1 MNARSCASL
10 ARPSRSCWPVPPPP
24 LCSAPFASAA
34 RTPRRVCA
42 ERPDEREPALARRLS
57 FGAFLGAFACT
68 VGAWRSALSA
78 AGARLCP
85 KQAAARLGIGS
96 MVNSFTPAKLG
107 DAVKITLCARAID
120 APDRLWTASGTYAA
134 LAAAR
139 SLTLAGLVVAASATH
154 ALPIWPV
161 FVLVGTAAAC
171 RARGSRLDPLPPP
184 PPQSRASSPASRSLA
199 KDRRALRGVALW
211 TIGMQLFRLAGTV
224 AAVYAFGLPHPL
236 LAALVI
242 LPALDLAGAV
252 PLTPGSFGVGG
263 GAVAVALASRGI
275 GMTDALATGLAI
287 QGVETL
293 VSVTCGIVRARLPRC
308 SRASVSAALG
318 DARRS
323 RRRVGRCS
331 PHSSAW
337 SSSTWSRGRAGTP
350 ASRARRTRLSSR
362 WSRACRRDR
371 SRSRRR

>member
-1 MNARSCASL
+1 MSHE
-10 ARPSRSCWPVPPPP
+10 
-24 LCSAPFASAA
+24 
-34 RTPRRVCA
+34 RTIM
-42 ERPDEREPALARRLS
+42 RLS
-57 FGAFLGAFACT
+57 RPTFTLVLAGAAAAALGALSLPLLGHHLAATFHVLADASRPWLFGSFLAFLGAFACT

-96 MVNSFTPAKLG
+96 MVNAFTPAKIG

-120 APDRLWTASGTYAA
+120 APDRMWTATGTYTA

-161 FVLVGTAAAC
+161 FVLVGSAGVIALVAVASTRFRSHHRIASFLAGIAAL
-171 RARGSRLDPLPPP
+171 S
-184 PPQSRASSPASRSLA
+184 
-199 KDRRALRGVALW
+199 KDRSALRGVALW
-211 TIGMQLFRLAGTV
+211 TIGMQLFRLAGTLAV
-224 AAVYAFGLPHPL
+224 VYAFGLPHPL

-242 LPALDLAGAV
+242 LPALDLAGTV
-252 PLTPGSFGVGG
+252 PLTPGSFGIGG

-293 VSVTCGIVRARLPRC
+293 VSVTCGSLGLAYLMQPSERVTRAAVRVAVVG
-308 SRASVSAALG
+308 ASTVLAAL
-318 DARRS
+318 
-323 RRRVGRCS
+323 VGVVVFD
-331 PHSSAW
+331 
-337 SSSTWSRGRAGTP
+337 
-350 ASRARRTRLSSR
+350 LF
-362 WSRACRRDR
+362 
-371 SRSRRR
+371 

>member
-1 MNARSCASL
+1 VSHERTIMNLSRPTFTLVLAGVAAALVVSALSLPLLGHHLTSTLHVLAGAS
-10 ARPSRSCWPVPPPP
+10 RPW
-24 LCSAPFASAA
+24 LFAAS
-34 RTPRRVCA
+34 V
-42 ERPDEREPALARRLS
+42 
-57 FGAFLGAFACT
+57 GFLGAFACT

-96 MVNSFTPAKLG
+96 MVNAFTPAKLG

-120 APDRLWTASGTYAA
+120 APDRMWTATGTYTA

-161 FVLVGTAAAC
+161 FLLVGSAAAVVLTAVAST
-171 RARGSRLDPLPPP
+171 RFRSHQRIASFLAGVSALAR
-184 PPQSRASSPASRSLA
+184 
-199 KDRRALRGVALW
+199 DRRALRGVAVW
-211 TIGMQLFRLAGTV
+211 TVGMQLFRFAGTV
-224 AAVYAFGLPHPL
+224 AVVIAFGLPHPL

-252 PLTPGSFGVGG
+252 PLTPGSFGIGG

-275 GMTDALATGLAI
+275 GITDALATGLAI

-293 VSVTCGIVRARLPRC
+293 VSVTCGSLGLAYLMQPSERVGRVAARAALVGG
-308 SRASVSAALG
+308 AVALAAALG
-318 DARRS
+318 ATILDL
-323 RRRVGRCS
+323 V
-331 PHSSAW
+331 
-337 SSSTWSRGRAGTP
+337 
-350 ASRARRTRLSSR
+350 
-362 WSRACRRDR
+362 
-371 SRSRRR
+371 

>member
-1 MNARSCASL
+1 MSHERSIM
-10 ARPSRSCWPVPPPP
+10 
-24 LCSAPFASAA
+24 
-34 RTPRRVCA
+34 
-42 ERPDEREPALARRLS
+42 RLS
-57 FGAFLGAFACT
+57 RPTFTLVLAGIAAATVLGALSLPLLGHHLASTLHVLTDASRPWLVGSFLGFLGAFVCT

-96 MVNSFTPAKLG
+96 MVNAFTPAKIG

-120 APDRLWTASGTYAA
+120 SPDRLWTATGTYTA

-161 FVLVGTAAAC
+161 FLLVGSAAVVAVI
-171 RARGSRLDPLPPP
+171 AV
-184 PPQSRASSPASRSLA
+184 ASTRFRSHHRIASFLAGVSALA

-211 TIGMQLFRLAGTV
+211 TVGMQLFRLAGTV
-224 AAVYAFGLPHPL
+224 AAVFAFGLPHPL

-252 PLTPGSFGVGG
+252 PLTPGSFGIGG

-287 QGVETL
+287 QGVETM
-293 VSVTCGIVRARLPRC
+293 VSVTCGSLGLAYLMKPSERAT
-308 SRASVSAALG
+308 
-318 DARRS
+318 RS
-323 RRRVGRCS
+323 ISGV
-331 PHSSAW
+331 
-337 SSSTWSRGRAGTP
+337 
-350 ASRARRTRLSSR
+350 
-362 WSRACRRDR
+362 
-371 SRSRRR
+371 

>member
-1 MNARSCASL
+1 MSHE
-10 ARPSRSCWPVPPPP
+10 
-24 LCSAPFASAA
+24 
-34 RTPRRVCA
+34 RTIM
-42 ERPDEREPALARRLS
+42 RLS
-57 FGAFLGAFACT
+57 RPTFTLVLAGAAAAVTLSALSLPLLGHHLASTLHVLAGASRPWLTASFVAFLAAFICT

-96 MVNSFTPAKLG
+96 MVNAFTPAKLG

-120 APDRLWTASGTYAA
+120 APDRMWTATGTYTA

-161 FVLVGTAAAC
+161 FLLVGSASVVALVALASTRFRSHHRIASFLDGVTA
-171 RARGSRLDPLPPP
+171 LT
-184 PPQSRASSPASRSLA
+184 

-211 TIGMQLFRLAGTV
+211 TVGMQLFRLAGTLS
-224 AAVYAFGLPHPL
+224 AVFAFGLPHPL

-252 PLTPGSFGVGG
+252 PLTPGSFGIGG

-275 GMTDALATGLAI
+275 GMSDALATGLAI
-287 QGVETL
+287 QGVETM
-293 VSVTCGIVRARLPRC
+293 VSVTCGSLGLAYLMQPSERVTRAAIRVAVVG
-308 SRASVSAALG
+308 ASTVLAAL
-318 DARRS
+318 
-323 RRRVGRCS
+323 VGVVVFD
-331 PHSSAW
+331 
-337 SSSTWSRGRAGTP
+337 
-350 ASRARRTRLSSR
+350 LF
-362 WSRACRRDR
+362 
-371 SRSRRR
+371 

>member
-1 MNARSCASL
+1 MSLSRPTFTLVLAGAAAAAALGALSLPLLGHHLTSTSHALADAS
-10 ARPSRSCWPVPPPP
+10 RPWL
-24 LCSAPFASAA
+24 LCSF
-34 RTPRRVCA
+34 
-42 ERPDEREPALARRLS
+42 L
-57 FGAFLGAFACT
+57 AFLGAFVCT

-96 MVNSFTPAKLG
+96 MVNAFTPAKIG

-120 APDRLWTASGTYAA
+120 APDRMWTATGTYTA

-161 FVLVGTAAAC
+161 FVLVGCAGLVALVAAAST
-171 RARGSRLDPLPPP
+171 RFRSHHRI
-184 PPQSRASSPASRSLA
+184 ASFLAGVAALA

-211 TIGMQLFRLAGTV
+211 TIGMQLFRLAGTLAV
-224 AAVYAFGLPHPL
+224 VYAFGLPHPL

-242 LPALDLAGAV
+242 LPALDLAGTI
-252 PLTPGSFGVGG
+252 PLTPGSFGIGG

-293 VSVTCGIVRARLPRC
+293 VSLTCGSLGLAYLMQPSERV
-308 SRASVSAALG
+308 SRVASRVALVGGSAALAIVLG
-318 DARRS
+318 ATILDL
-323 RRRVGRCS
+323 V
-331 PHSSAW
+331 
-337 SSSTWSRGRAGTP
+337 
-350 ASRARRTRLSSR
+350 
-362 WSRACRRDR
+362 
-371 SRSRRR
+371 

>member
-1 MNARSCASL
+1 M
-10 ARPSRSCWPVPPPP
+10 
-24 LCSAPFASAA
+24 
-34 RTPRRVCA
+34 
-42 ERPDEREPALARRLS
+42 RLS
-57 FGAFLGAFACT
+57 RPTLTLVLAGTAAAAALGALSLPLLGHHLVSTLHVLTDASRPWLAASFAAFLGAFACT

-96 MVNSFTPAKLG
+96 MVNAFTPAKLG

-120 APDRLWTASGTYAA
+120 APDRMWTATGTYTA

-161 FVLVGTAAAC
+161 FLLVGSAAVVALV
-171 RARGSRLDPLPPP
+171 AV
-184 PPQSRASSPASRSLA
+184 ASTRFRSHHRIASFLA
-199 KDRRALRGVALW
+199 GVAALANDRRALRGVALW

-252 PLTPGSFGVGG
+252 PLTPGSFGIGG

-275 GMTDALATGLAI
+275 GMADALATGLAI

-293 VSVTCGIVRARLPRC
+293 VSVTCGSLGLAYLMQPSERVRRVATRTALVGG
-308 SRASVSAALG
+308 AAALAAVLG
-318 DARRS
+318 ATILDL
-323 RRRVGRCS
+323 V
-331 PHSSAW
+331 
-337 SSSTWSRGRAGTP
+337 
-350 ASRARRTRLSSR
+350 
-362 WSRACRRDR
+362 
-371 SRSRRR
+371 

>member
-1 MNARSCASL
+1 MVVSHERTIMRLSRPTFTLVLAGAAAATALGALSLPLLGHHLTSTFHVLAGAS
-10 ARPSRSCWPVPPPP
+10 RPWL
-24 LCSAPFASAA
+24 LCSF
-34 RTPRRVCA
+34 
-42 ERPDEREPALARRLS
+42 L
-57 FGAFLGAFACT
+57 AFLGAFVCT

-96 MVNSFTPAKLG
+96 MVNAFTPAKLG

-120 APDRLWTASGTYAA
+120 APDRMWTATGTYTA

-161 FVLVGTAAAC
+161 FVLVGSAGLVALTAVASTRFRSHHRIASFLAGVAA
-171 RARGSRLDPLPPP
+171 
-184 PPQSRASSPASRSLA
+184 LA

-211 TIGMQLFRLAGTV
+211 TIGMQLFRLAGTLAV
-224 AAVYAFGLPHPL
+224 VYAFGLPQPL

-252 PLTPGSFGVGG
+252 PLTPGSFGIGG

-287 QGVETL
+287 QAVETL
-293 VSVTCGIVRARLPRC
+293 VSVTCGSLGLAYLMQPSERVTRTAIRLAVVG
-308 SRASVSAALG
+308 ASTVLAALLG
-318 DARRS
+318 VVVFD
-323 RRRVGRCS
+323 
-331 PHSSAW
+331 
-337 SSSTWSRGRAGTP
+337 
-350 ASRARRTRLSSR
+350 LF
-362 WSRACRRDR
+362 
-371 SRSRRR
+371 

>member
-1 MNARSCASL
+1 VSHERTIMRISRPTFTLVL
-10 ARPSRSCWPVPPPP
+10 AGAAAAVALGVATLP
-24 LCSAPFASAA
+24 LLGQHVTSALG
-34 RTPRRVCA
+34 
-42 ERPDEREPALARRLS
+42 ALADANRPWLAAS
-57 FGAFLGAFACT
+57 FLAFLGAFGCT

-96 MVNSFTPAKLG
+96 MVNAFTPAKLG

-120 APDRLWTASGTYAA
+120 TPDRMWTAGGTYAA

-161 FVLVGTAAAC
+161 FLLVGTAAGVAL
-171 RARGSRLDPLPPP
+171 AAV
-184 PPQSRASSPASRSLA
+184 ASTRFRSHHRVASFLA
-199 KDRRALRGVALW
+199 GVGALANDRRALRGVALW
-211 TIGMQLFRLAGTV
+211 TIGMQVFRLLGTV
-224 AAVYAFGLPHPL
+224 SVVLAFGLPHPL

-252 PLTPGSFGVGG
+252 PLTPGSFGVGS

-275 GMTDALATGLAI
+275 GMTDAFATGLAI

-293 VSVTCGIVRARLPRC
+293 VSVTCGSLGVAYLMQPSARVARALTRV
-308 SRASVSAALG
+308 AVVGASAAL
-318 DARRS
+318 AAL
-323 RRRVGRCS
+323 VGVVVFD
-331 PHSSAW
+331 
-337 SSSTWSRGRAGTP
+337 
-350 ASRARRTRLSSR
+350 LF
-362 WSRACRRDR
+362 
-371 SRSRRR
+371 

>member
-1 MNARSCASL
+1 VSDDNPKM
-10 ARPSRSCWPVPPPP
+10 
-24 LCSAPFASAA
+24 
-34 RTPRRVCA
+34 
-42 ERPDEREPALARRLS
+42 RLS
-57 FGAFLGAFACT
+57 RPTFTLVLAGIAAAAALGVMTLPLLGDHISSTLHVLADASRPWLAASFAGFLGAFVCT

-96 MVNSFTPAKLG
+96 MVNAFTPAKLG

-120 APDRLWTASGTYAA
+120 APDRMWTASGTYTA

-139 SLTLAGLVVAASATH
+139 SLTLAGLVVAASLTH

-161 FVLVGTAAAC
+161 FLLVGTAAVIALT
-171 RARGSRLDPLPPP
+171 AV
-184 PPQSRASSPASRSLA
+184 ASRRVRSHARIASFLA
-199 KDRRALRGVALW
+199 GVSALATDRRALRGVALW
-211 TIGMQLFRLAGTV
+211 TIGMQLFRVGGTV
-224 AAVYAFGLPHPL
+224 GAALAFGLPHPL

-293 VSVTCGIVRARLPRC
+293 VSVTCGSLGLAYLMQPSERVSRVAARVAIVGGATVLAGVVGARVFDL
-308 SRASVSAALG
+308 V
-318 DARRS
+318 
-323 RRRVGRCS
+323 
-331 PHSSAW
+331 
-337 SSSTWSRGRAGTP
+337 
-350 ASRARRTRLSSR
+350 
-362 WSRACRRDR
+362 
-371 SRSRRR
+371 

>member
-1 MNARSCASL
+1 
-10 ARPSRSCWPVPPPP
+10 
-24 LCSAPFASAA
+24 
-34 RTPRRVCA
+34 
-42 ERPDEREPALARRLS
+42 
-57 FGAFLGAFACT
+57 
-68 VGAWRSALSA
+68 
-78 AGARLCP
+78 
-85 KQAAARLGIGS
+85 
-96 MVNSFTPAKLG
+96 MVNAFTPAKLG

-120 APDRLWTASGTYAA
+120 APDRMWTATGTYTA

-161 FVLVGTAAAC
+161 FLLVGTAAVVALVAVVST
-171 RARGSRLDPLPPP
+171 RFRSHHRI
-184 PPQSRASSPASRSLA
+184 ASFLAGATALA

-252 PLTPGSFGVGG
+252 PLTPGSFGIGG
-263 GAVAVALASRGI
+263 GAVAVALTSRGI

-293 VSVTCGIVRARLPRC
+293 VSVTCGSLGLAYLMQPSERVKRTAIRVAVVG
-308 SRASVSAALG
+308 ASTLLAAL
-318 DARRS
+318 
-323 RRRVGRCS
+323 VG
-331 PHSSAW
+331 
-337 SSSTWSRGRAGTP
+337 
-350 ASRARRTRLSSR
+350 LVVL
-362 WSRACRRDR
+362 DLF
-371 SRSRRR
+371 

>member
-1 MNARSCASL
+1 VSHE
-10 ARPSRSCWPVPPPP
+10 
-24 LCSAPFASAA
+24 
-34 RTPRRVCA
+34 RTII
-42 ERPDEREPALARRLS
+42 RLS
-57 FGAFLGAFACT
+57 RPTFTLVLAGTAAAVALGALSLPLLGHHLVSTLHVLTDASRPWLVGAFVAFLGAFACT

-78 AGARLCP
+78 AGAHLCP
-85 KQAAARLGIGS
+85 KQAAARLAIGS

-120 APDRLWTASGTYAA
+120 APDRMWTASGTYTA

-139 SLTLAGLVVAASATH
+139 SLTLAGLVIVASATH

-161 FVLVGTAAAC
+161 FLLVGSAAAV
-171 RARGSRLDPLPPP
+171 ALVAA
-184 PPQSRASSPASRSLA
+184 ASTRFRSHHRIASFLA
-199 KDRRALRGVALW
+199 GVAALANDRRALRGVALW

-252 PLTPGSFGVGG
+252 PLTPGSFGIGG

-293 VSVTCGIVRARLPRC
+293 VSVTCGSLGLAYLMQPSERVTRTAVRVAVVG
-308 SRASVSAALG
+308 ASAVLAAL
-318 DARRS
+318 
-323 RRRVGRCS
+323 VGFVV
-331 PHSSAW
+331 
-337 SSSTWSRGRAGTP
+337 
-350 ASRARRTRLSSR
+350 L
-362 WSRACRRDR
+362 DLF
-371 SRSRRR
+371 